1 MIYTPCPACGAQKH
15 QLKACPKCGF
25 TKARAP
31 LKKNVEVGVSERKP
45 TDLTRRQPDMSKRQR
60 ERLARNRASIVE
72 GVRVTDTTS
81 ILTDEQI
88 RKYLEQHPET
98 EEIGKFGVPQDKYR
112 WGFYGHKTMEYD
124 QWGKPPKD

>member
-25 TKARAP
+25 TEARAR
-31 LKKNVEVGVSERKP
+31 LKKKVEAGASERKP
-45 TDLTRRQPDMSKRQR
+45 TDLTRRQR

-88 RKYLEQHPET
+88 RKYLEQHPVT

-112 WGFYGHKTMEYD
+112 WGFYGHATMEYD
-124 QWGKPPKD
+124 QWGKPRKD